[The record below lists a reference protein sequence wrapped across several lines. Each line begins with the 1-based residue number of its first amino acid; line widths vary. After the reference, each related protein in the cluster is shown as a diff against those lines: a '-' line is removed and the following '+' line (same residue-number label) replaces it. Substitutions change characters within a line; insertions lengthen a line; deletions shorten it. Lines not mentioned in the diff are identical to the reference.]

1 MVWPKTSKKTK
12 EDDSLAMK
20 LTARSLLGLALII
33 CLAGSA
39 LADEPTEDAGYS
51 CSLLERETLTNNWF
65 GLGDELNSRGI
76 AVGLSATQI
85 YQQNVHGGLS
95 THRRSGRHS
104 GSYNLELEFD
114 LETIFNLT
122 GGSISVEAEGSWSE
136 GIDGPAV
143 GSLFGV
149 NDDAGGYR
157 AMDVTQLYYEQS
169 LLEGTLKIRVGKLN
183 LTGGFECRG
192 CPVAFDG
199 NSFANDET
207 TQFLNGAF
215 VNNPTIPFP
224 EEGLGLVVYFQPSD
238 CCYISAGLADAQAD
252 ARESGFATTFNGD
265 HYFFYILEAGLA
277 PQIPSARG
285 NLQGTYRIGLWYD
298 PQPKDRLDGNGSE
311 SDDVGFYLSLDQT
324 IWRENNIE
332 DDNQG
337 LGVFARYGL
346 ADDKIN
352 EVQYFWSAGCQYQGL
367 LPSRDDDVL
376 GFAVAQG
383 RLSGDASPTAS
394 CETAFELYYNAQI
407 TPWLSI
413 SPSIQYIAKPGGD
426 NATRDA
432 TVLAVRMQM
441 SF

>member
-1 MVWPKTSKKTK
+1 M
-12 EDDSLAMK
+12 L
-20 LTARSLLGLALII
+20 LTV
-33 CLAGSA
+33 CLAGQ
-39 LADEPTEDAGYS
+39 LRADEPTENAECS

-65 GLGDELNSRGI
+65 GLGEELSSRGI

-85 YQQNVHGGLS
+85 YEQNVHGGLS
-95 THRRSGRHS
+95 THRRSGRYS

-114 LETIFNLT
+114 LETIFNLR
-122 GGSISVEAEGSWSE
+122 GGSICVEAEGSFSE

-169 LLEGTLKIRVGKLN
+169 LVEGTLKIRVGKLN
-183 LTGGFECRG
+183 LTGGFECQG

-207 TQFLNGAF
+207 AQFLNGAF
-215 VNNPTIPFP
+215 VNDPAIPFP

-238 CCYISAGLADAQAD
+238 CCYMAVGVADAQAD
-252 ARESGFATTFNGD
+252 ARESGFATTFNGQD
-265 HYFFYILEAGLA
+265 YFFYILEAGLA

-285 NLQGTYRIGLWYD
+285 PLQGTYRVGLWYD
-298 PQPKDRLDGNGSE
+298 PQSKDRLDGDGSE
-311 SDDVGFYLSLDQT
+311 SDDVGFYLSLDQVV
-324 IWRENNIE
+324 WLENDNE
-332 DDNQG
+332 DDGQG

-352 EVQYFWSAGCQYQGL
+352 EVQYFWSVGCQYQGL
-367 LPSRDDDVL
+367 IASRDDDVL
-376 GFAVAQG
+376 GLAVAQG
-383 RLSGDASPTAS
+383 RLSNDASPTAS
-394 CETAFELYYNAQI
+394 CETALELYYNAQI
-407 TPWLSI
+407 TPCLSMT
-413 SPSIQYIAKPGGD
+413 PSIQYIAKPGGD

-432 TVLAVRMQM
+432 TVLALRMQM